1 MDNKEDDLSSSAGI
15 PTPNSA
21 GGQGNAARGKQR
33 AAPDSEPAAS
43 TSSTATPLSQ
53 AQISKRRRG
62 IGVVTPNA
70 CNECRK
76 KRVKRDV
83 ECVYE
88 LPVRQ
93 SKEDLRSEIEVLRR
107 RQRSSDAVI
116 SALNRPGIWEDI
128 LNRLHNGETVESLSE
143 YLDTGAPATAASTA
157 TTNPNPNSNPNPN
170 PNPNPNAAALQATS
184 TTSTNTPSQFQRS
197 LPSAAFLG
205 GEAPT
210 YVPFSPGMTQGGQSS
225 GGSGGPGSSQSI
237 SEQQLPHPY
246 QQHQRRS
253 HHQQQQQQHLQP
265 PQHQQHQQFQQH
277 HRHQSLHQ
285 HQQHQPNQSHLQQH
299 HFEQLNQQHG
309 SPWGGDPYSATSQA
323 PSTQSDSRQDWNMPP
338 ESRVGLWV
346 EGVGPDDQSGSGGG
360 SGGGG
365 GGGGMGDMSSGGIP
379 RYRGVDQ
386 ILAPDM
392 PDLKLPTTT
401 WTDISE
407 DLNLVQ
413 HLLALY
419 FCWEYPTFASL
430 SKEHFLSDFQE
441 GRPRYCSPILVNA
454 LLALGCRFSTQPN
467 TRAVPDDPYTSG
479 DHFFKE
485 CQRLFYLEENHHS
498 LTTIQAL
505 GIMSIREASCG
516 RDSESWY
523 YAGQSI
529 RLAIEMG
536 LHQIRNDDGDEDEV
550 AVKAATFWG
559 AFALDHAWS
568 LATGSLPQCSCFPLL
583 PPKPAIIDGI
593 EASHWIP
600 YTDDGAPLQRSC
612 QQPSNV
618 RSVYKCFC
626 ELSELV
632 HQSLYILHSPGRPL
646 TSRDLLHIYT
656 KYLNW
661 YDSIPEVLR
670 LGHNFTPAVLFA
682 HMYYH
687 FAILLLFRPLIKLR
701 IIGSRILPKDVC
713 LQAADAIQ
721 GLLRSYSQLYT
732 LQRTPSFVPYFV
744 LTSSIM
750 HLAIGASTSA
760 ELPPGGDIA
769 AAMANKAST
778 SLARR
783 PKDSDDQ
790 SMHSVSGD
798 GGSSNSST
806 GGGNGGG
813 GGGGGG
819 SGGGGGGGSGG
830 GKGAHHGGEDSN
842 GGASNNNSPSPG
854 RGTTKLDSRV
864 VESINRGIADLTAM
878 VPCHHFAEQ
887 ALNILRYLAKKWN
900 IDIHITPVTK
910 SSSGRLIEDAD
921 SDRLLRPM
929 TTRLNFFTP
938 NIEDS
943 DFNCTWG
950 VLDAGVSKGF
960 FTGGSAASASLAKAA
975 DNLDN
980 PLFWPFPMQ
989 GRPVLPLGKKLE
1001 EAGFA
1006 LL

>member
-1 MDNKEDDLSSSAGI
+1 MDSNDDGPSNTGVSTTQAD
-15 PTPNSA
+15 PE
-21 GGQGNAARGKQR
+21 Q
-33 AAPDSEPAAS
+33 APVAS
-43 TSSTATPLSQ
+43 SSTATAPAQNPL
-53 AQISKRRRG
+53 SKRRRG

-93 SKEDLRSEIEVLRR
+93 SKEDLRSEIETLRR
-107 RQRSSDAVI
+107 RQRSSDVVL
-116 SALNRPGIWEDI
+116 SALNRPEIWEDV
-128 LNRLHNGETVESLSE
+128 LNRLHHGDTVDSISDWI
-143 YLDTGAPATAASTA
+143 DTGPQGSAAAGTATSTA
-157 TTNPNPNSNPNPN
+157 TP
-170 PNPNPNAAALQATS
+170 LTS
-184 TTSTNTPSQFQRS
+184 GTMPSQFQRP
-197 LPSAAFLG
+197 LPSAYPGVDSSGF
-205 GEAPT
+205 T
-210 YVPFSPGMTQGGQSS
+210 PFSPGLASMSPGMHGQGQS
-225 GGSGGPGSSQSI
+225 GDPTTRLGI
-237 SEQQLPHPY
+237 AEQHQHQPQPQQQQHHQHQPHQQQHSY
-246 QQHQRRS
+246 QQHQM
-253 HHQQQQQQHLQP
+253 
-265 PQHQQHQQFQQH
+265 HQQHQQQQY
-277 HRHQSLHQ
+277 QPLHNHPQ
-285 HQQHQPNQSHLQQH
+285 HMSHLQQH
-299 HFEQLNQQHG
+299 HYQQLNQQHG
-309 SPWGGDPYSATSQA
+309 SPWGGDPYSSTSQA
-323 PSTQSDSRQDWNMPP
+323 PSTQSDPRQDWNMPP
-338 ESRVGLWV
+338 ESRVGSWV
-346 EGVGPDDQSGSGGG
+346 ENIGPDHQQGVGSDGM
-360 SGGGG
+360 
-365 GGGGMGDMSSGGIP
+365 GGMDSVDFP
-379 RYRGVDQ
+379 RYHGVDQ
-386 ILAPDM
+386 VLAPAL
-392 PDLKLPTTT
+392 PDLKSPTTT

-430 SKEHFLSDFQE
+430 SKEHFLHDFQD
-441 GRPRYCSPILVNA
+441 GRQRYCSPILVNA

-485 CQRLFYLEENHHS
+485 CQRLFYLEDDHHC

-559 AFALDHAWS
+559 AFALDH
-568 LATGSLPQCSCFPLL
+568 
-583 PPKPAIIDGI
+583 
-593 EASHWIP
+593 
-600 YTDDGAPLQRSC
+600 
-612 QQPSNV
+612 
-618 RSVYKCFC
+618 
-626 ELSELV
+626 ELV
-632 HQSLYILHSPGRPL
+632 HQSLYVLHSPGRPL

-656 KYLNW
+656 QYLNW

-701 IIGSRILPKDVC
+701 IIGFSATPKDIC

-750 HLAIGASTSA
+750 HLAIGASSSVDI
-760 ELPPGGDIA
+760 PPGADISA
-769 AAMANKAST
+769 AVVSKGEAN
-778 SLARR
+778 LARR
-783 PKDSDDQ
+783 PKDGDDH
-790 SMHSVSGD
+790 SMRSGSTSSR
-798 GGSSNSST
+798 GGSSA
-806 GGGNGGG
+806 G

-819 SGGGGGGGSGG
+819 SGTGYS
-830 GKGAHHGGEDSN
+830 SPN
-842 GGASNNNSPSPG
+842 AS
-854 RGTTKLDSRV
+854 RVVKLDPRV
-864 VESINRGIADLTAM
+864 VESINRGIADLTEM

-900 IDIHITPVTK
+900 IDVHIAPVTK
-910 SSSGRLIEDAD
+910 SPSGAAVEDVD
-921 SDRLLRPM
+921 QERMLRPL
-929 TTRLNFFTP
+929 TTSLNFFSP
-938 NIEDS
+938 NLNDA
-943 DFNCTWG
+943 DFNCSWG

-960 FTGGSAASASLAKAA
+960 FVGGSAASASLAKAA

-989 GRPVLPLGKKLE
+989 GRPMLPSGKKLE